1 MTMKITV
8 TAPTGN
14 IGRVLT
20 EKLLGGDAEIILI
33 ARSAEKVAGFAERG
47 ARVIQGSLADAGL
60 IQQATE
66 HADTLFWLTPLNY
79 TAEDFRAYQNS
90 LGDVVTEAARSRSEM
105 HVVHLSSTGAHLAEG
120 TGPIKALYDI
130 EQKLNAATQR
140 VTHLRPTYFMENV
153 LPSLPTIAANGAIF
167 STIPPEVG
175 LPQIATRD
183 IAATAAETLLGD
195 APASPRVVHLFGPEE
210 ISFARVA
217 STVCEAIGKAVA
229 HVVIEADQLRSAML
243 DMGMSADMAE
253 QLLELEDAI
262 TKGLVVPPEGS
273 TVRTTATTFAAFARE
288 VVAPAYRQA
297 AGASS

>member
-1 MTMKITV
+1 MKITV
-8 TAPTGN
+8 TTPTGN

-20 EKLLGGDAEIILI
+20 EKLLAGDAEITLI

-60 IQQATE
+60 VQQATE
-66 HADTLFWLTPLNY
+66 AAEALFWLTPPDY
-79 TAEDFRAYQNS
+79 AAEDFRAHQNS
-90 LGDVVTEAARSRSEM
+90 LGDVVTEAARTRPDM

-120 TGPIKALYDI
+120 TGPIKGLHDI

-153 LPSLPTIAANGAIF
+153 LSSLQTIAADGAIF

-175 LPQIATRD
+175 LQQIATCD
-183 IAATAAETLLGD
+183 IAAPAAETLLGS
-195 APASPRVVHLFGPEE
+195 APASPRVIHILGPER
-210 ISFARVA
+210 ISFAQVA
-217 STVCEAIGKAVA
+217 SAVSEAIGKPVA
-229 HVVIEADQLRSAML
+229 HVVIEADQLRSAL
-243 DMGMSADMAE
+243 LAMGISADVTE

-262 TKGLVVPPEGS
+262 TKGLVPPEGS
-273 TVRTTATTFAAFARE
+273 TVRTTGTTFAAFARE
-288 VVAPAYRQA
+288 VVAPAYREA

>member
-1 MTMKITV
+1 MKITV
-8 TAPTGN
+8 TTPTGN

-20 EKLLGGDAEIILI
+20 EKLLASDAEITLI

-60 IQQATE
+60 VQQATE
-66 HADTLFWLTPLNY
+66 HADALFWLTPADY
-79 TAEDFRAYQNS
+79 AAEDFRAYQNS
-90 LGDVVTEAARSRSEM
+90 LGDVVTEAARTRPDM

-120 TGPIKALYDI
+120 TGPIKGLHDI

-153 LPSLPTIAANGAIF
+153 LPSLQTIAANGAIF

-175 LPQIATRD
+175 LQQIATRD
-183 IAATAAETLLGD
+183 IAAPAADTLLGD
-195 APASPRVVHLFGPEE
+195 APASPRVVHILGPEE

-217 STVCEAIGKAVA
+217 STVSEAIGKPVA

-243 DMGMSADMAE
+243 DMGISADMAE
-253 QLLELEDAI
+253 QMLELEDAI
-262 TKGLVVPPEGS
+262 TKGLAPPEGS

-288 VVAPAYRQA
+288 VVVPAYRQA

>member
-1 MTMKITV
+1 MKITV
-8 TAPTGN
+8 TTPTGN

-20 EKLLGGDAEIILI
+20 EKLLASDTEITLI
-33 ARSAEKVAGFAERG
+33 ARSAEKVAGFAQRG

-60 IQQATE
+60 VQQATE
-66 HADTLFWLTPLNY
+66 HADALFWLTPPDY
-79 TAEDFRAYQNS
+79 AAEDFRGYQNS

-120 TGPIKALYDI
+120 TGPIKGLHDI

-153 LPSLPTIAANGAIF
+153 LPSLQTIAANGAIF
-167 STIPPEVG
+167 STIPPEVRI
-175 LPQIATRD
+175 QRIATRD
-183 IAATAAETLLGD
+183 IAAPAAETLLGD
-195 APASPRVVHLFGPEE
+195 APASPRVVHILGPEE

-217 STVCEAIGKAVA
+217 STVSEAIGKPVA
-229 HVVIEADQLRSAML
+229 HVVIEADQLRSAMVG
-243 DMGMSADMAE
+243 MGISADMAE

-262 TKGLVVPPEGS
+262 TKSLVGPPEDS

-297 AGASS
+297 AGAASA

>member
-1 MTMKITV
+1 MKITV
-8 TAPTGN
+8 TTPTGN

-20 EKLLGGDAEIILI
+20 EKLLAGDAEITLI

-66 HADTLFWLTPLNY
+66 HADTLFWLTPVDY

-90 LGDVVTEAARSRSEM
+90 LGDLVTEAARSRSEM
-105 HVVHLSSTGAHLAEG
+105 HVVHLSSMGAHLAEG
-120 TGPIKALYDI
+120 TGPIKGLHDI

-153 LPSLPTIAANGAIF
+153 LPSLQTIAADGAIF
-167 STIPPEVG
+167 STIPAEVR
-175 LPQIATRD
+175 LQQIATRD
-183 IAATAAETLLGD
+183 IAAPAAETLLGA
-195 APASPRVVHLFGPEE
+195 APASPRVVHLLGPEE

-217 STVCEAIGKAVA
+217 STVSEAIGKPVA

-243 DMGMSADMAE
+243 GMGISADVAA

-262 TKGLVVPPEGS
+262 TKGLAPPEGS

-288 VVAPAYRQA
+288 VVATAYRQA
-297 AGASS
+297 AGAASA

>member
-1 MTMKITV
+1 MKITV
-8 TAPTGN
+8 TTPTGN

-20 EKLLGGDAEIILI
+20 EKLLASDAEITLI
-33 ARSAEKVAGFAERG
+33 ARSAEKVAGFAQRG

-60 IQQATE
+60 VQQATE
-66 HADTLFWLTPLNY
+66 HADALFWLTPPDY
-79 TAEDFRAYQNS
+79 AAEDFRAYQNS
-90 LGDVVTEAARSRSEM
+90 LGDVAAEAARTRPDM

-120 TGPIKALYDI
+120 TGPIKGLHDI

-153 LPSLPTIAANGAIF
+153 LSSLQTIAANGAIF

-175 LPQIATRD
+175 VQQIATRD
-183 IAATAAETLLGD
+183 IAAPAAETLLGD
-195 APASPRVVHLFGPEE
+195 APASPRVVHILGPEE

-217 STVCEAIGKAVA
+217 STVSEAIGQPIA
-229 HVVIEADQLRSAML
+229 HVVIEAEQLRSAML
-243 DMGMSADMAE
+243 GMGISADVAE

-262 TKGLVVPPEGS
+262 TKRLAPPEGS
-273 TVRTTATTFAAFARE
+273 IVRTTATTFAAFARE

>member
-1 MTMKITV
+1 MKITV
-8 TAPTGN
+8 TTPTGN

-20 EKLLGGDAEIILI
+20 EKLLASDAEITLI

-66 HADTLFWLTPLNY
+66 HADALFWLTPPDY
-79 TAEDFRAYQNS
+79 GAEDFRAYQNS
-90 LGDVVTEAARSRSEM
+90 LGDVAAEAARRRPDM

-120 TGPIKALYDI
+120 TGPIKGLHDI

-153 LPSLPTIAANGAIF
+153 LPSLQTIAADGAIF
-167 STIPPEVG
+167 STIPAEAR
-175 LPQIATRD
+175 LQQIATRD
-183 IAATAAETLLGD
+183 IAAPAAEALLGD
-195 APASPRVVHLFGPEE
+195 APASPRVVHLLGPEE

-217 STVCEAIGKAVA
+217 STVSEAIGKPVA
-229 HVVIEADQLRSAML
+229 HVVIEADQLRGAML
-243 DMGMSADMAE
+243 GMGISADMAE

-262 TKGLVVPPEGS
+262 TKGLAPPEGS
-273 TVRTTATTFAAFARE
+273 TVRTTGTTFAAFARE

-297 AGASS
+297 AGAASA